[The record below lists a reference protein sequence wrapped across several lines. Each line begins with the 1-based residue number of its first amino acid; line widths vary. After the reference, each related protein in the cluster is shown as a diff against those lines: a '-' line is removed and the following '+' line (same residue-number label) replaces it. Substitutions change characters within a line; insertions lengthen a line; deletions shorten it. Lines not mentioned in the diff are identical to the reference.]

1 MVFSMDALPRI
12 CCFDLDTFFVSVERL
27 LDPSLVGVPVIV
39 GAAPGK
45 RGVVTACSYET
56 RAHGVRSGMSSTEAA
71 RLAPPGTVFL
81 PGRHATYGPY
91 AKQVKEV
98 LERFTPAVQ
107 TASIDEF
114 YLDFRG
120 CERLWSRRGDADD
133 DATIARVVR
142 EMRAAVQR
150 EIGLPA
156 SAGLGCTRAIAK
168 VASGAAKPA
177 GVVVVSASEAHGFLA
192 PLPVRK
198 FPGIG
203 PVAEA
208 RLHADGIITL
218 GQLLALPEGPLRA
231 RHQRRADAVWGAI
244 HGTAGHR
251 LGRDR
256 PAFREHDPSGSAG
269 TVGSISNERTFHADV
284 GDRQRVENQVR
295 ALAERVCWRARQRGV
310 VARTVTV
317 KLRTADFHTVTRG
330 RTVPATHHEPTVVRV
345 FRELLHTAWTRRLPV
360 RLVGVQLSNLQQPG
374 GQLVLPLSSSPAV
387 PQRPAMGKALDA
399 IRERFGYDAVR
410 LGVAEV
416 SAAKAARGP
425 SPEGGRPARGEARP
439 ASGSPRPRQAHRGG
453 SR

>member
-1 MVFSMDALPRI
+1 MLTDLSDTLFSMEALPRI

-27 LDPSLVGVPVIV
+27 LDPSLVGRPVIV
-39 GAAPGK
+39 GAAPGQ

-56 RAHGVRSGMSSTEAA
+56 RAFGVRSGMSSTEAV

-81 PGRHATYGPY
+81 PTRHRTYGPY

-98 LERFTPAVQ
+98 LLRFTPAVQ

-120 CERLWSRRGDADD
+120 CERLWHQPGDASP

-142 EMRAAVQR
+142 QMREAVQA

-177 GVVVVSASEAHGFLA
+177 GVVVVPAERAHDFLA
-192 PLPVRK
+192 PLPVRT

-208 RLHADGIITL
+208 RLHADGIVTL
-218 GQLLALPEGPLRA
+218 GQLLALPEGAVRA
-231 RHQRRADAVWGAI
+231 RHQGRAASVWAAI
-244 HGTAGHR
+244 HGSAGHR

-256 PAFREHDPSGSAG
+256 PAFHEHDPSGREG

-284 GDRQRVENQVR
+284 GDKLRVANQVR

-310 VARTVTV
+310 VARTVTL
-317 KLRTADFHTVTRG
+317 KLRTADFHTVTRS
-330 RTVPATHHEPTVVRV
+330 RTLPATNHEPTVVQV
-345 FRELLHTAWTRRLPV
+345 CRELLAAAWVRRLPV
-360 RLVGVQLSNLQQPG
+360 RLVGVQLSNLQQRGSKRTWRAKSQAGTQQRWWHAGCVTAAIPG
-374 GQLVLPLSSSPAV
+374 GLTTTGHPITRTAAVDRRLVAGIQVRVCARRRGALGWVLSCA
-387 PQRPAMGKALDA
+387 
-399 IRERFGYDAVR
+399 
-410 LGVAEV
+410 
-416 SAAKAARGP
+416 
-425 SPEGGRPARGEARP
+425 
-439 ASGSPRPRQAHRGG
+439 
-453 SR
+453 